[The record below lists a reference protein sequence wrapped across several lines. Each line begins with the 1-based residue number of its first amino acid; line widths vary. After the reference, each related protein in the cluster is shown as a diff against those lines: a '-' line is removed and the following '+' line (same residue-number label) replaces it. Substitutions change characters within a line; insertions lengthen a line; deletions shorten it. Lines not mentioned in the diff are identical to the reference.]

1 MPEESL
7 NHGER
12 LSVLE
17 TEWTQIHDDITDIKS
32 KLDELLHLKS
42 KGLGAFWI
50 ISLLLLIGSSVV
62 AFFSNVANLI
72 PKHHVG

>member
-32 KLDELLHLKS
+32 KLYELLHLKS